1 MNQFSLTVNKITNE
15 MRHAKRNMKN
25 IGRLMLGKQP
35 VSYTPDSAH
44 LNLIQKATR
53 GIIEH
58 IEHMGNRTQ
67 KTLSKVNNFQK
78 SSVKHD
84 LKLLDN
90 KKPAFK
96 KPVKDISR

>member
-1 MNQFSLTVNKITNE
+1 MNQFSLTVNQITNE
-15 MRHAKRNMKN
+15 MRHAKRSTKN

-35 VSYTPDSAH
+35 VTYTPDTAN

-53 GIIEH
+53 GIIER

-67 KTLSKVNNFQK
+67 KTLSKINDFQK
-78 SSVKHD
+78 PSVKQD

-96 KPVKDISR
+96 KQLKDMSR